1 MMMKM
6 TNKIALEI
14 AVNALMANVANGE
27 TEYYYNG
34 NKENAFTA
42 AETIDKLNKMME
54 QLDKK
59 ANAEKKPTKTQLE
72 ADALAD
78 ALYDEML
85 ADGGKLTVSEM
96 LAKFDCVKGM
106 SNQKVSAIVRKLKD
120 ANRVV
125 KDVEGRKSLFSAV
138 A

>member
-1 MMMKM
+1 MTKM

-14 AVNALMANVANGE
+14 AMTALTNDANAEFRLAG
-27 TEYYYNG
+27 TEVTFS
-34 NKENAFTA
+34 KQEAM
-42 AETIDKLNKMME
+42 EKLVKMME

-59 ANAEKKPTKTQLE
+59 ASAEKKPTKTQLE